1 MKAINERLQ
10 EGLDHFMKN
19 ETWRS
24 IYEDAPDGAKEEL
37 ELQFYNSYMV
47 DQGKRLSAEEYL
59 EIGRGFKNKK
69 KKADY
74 KYLLMFAKDPRHK
87 AALQRAMDACA
98 E

>member
-10 EGLDHFMKN
+10 EGLDYFMEN
-19 ETWRS
+19 DTWRS
-24 IYEDAPDGAKEEL
+24 IYEDAPVGAKEEL
-37 ELQFYNSYMV
+37 ELQFYNSYMA

-74 KYLLMFAKDPRHK
+74 KYMLMFAKDPRHK
-87 AALQRAMDACA
+87 AALQRAMDAC
-98 E
+98 EE

>member
-10 EGLDHFMKN
+10 EGLDYFMEN
-19 ETWRS
+19 DTWRS

-69 KKADY
+69 KADY

>member
-19 ETWRS
+19 KSWRA
-24 IYEDAPDGAKEEL
+24 IYEDAPIGAKEEL
-37 ELQFYNSYMV
+37 ELNFYNSYKA
-47 DQGKRLSAEEYL
+47 GKGEKLSTEEIL

-74 KYLLMFAKDPRHK
+74 KYMLMFAKDPREK

>member
-19 ETWRS
+19 KSWRA
-24 IYEDAPDGAKEEL
+24 IYEDAPVGAKEEF
-37 ELQFYNSYMV
+37 ELQFYSSYKA
-47 DQGKRLSAEEYL
+47 GKGERLSTEEIL

-69 KKADY
+69 N
-74 KYLLMFAKDPRHK
+74 P
-87 AALQRAMDACA
+87 

>member
-19 ETWRS
+19 ETWRA
-24 IYEDAPDGAKEEL
+24 IYEDAPIGAKEEL
-37 ELQFYNSYMV
+37 ELNFYNSYKA
-47 DQGKRLSAEEYL
+47 GKGEKLSTEEIL

-74 KYLLMFAKDPRHK
+74 KYLLMFAKDPREK

>member
-19 ETWRS
+19 ESWRS

-47 DQGKRLSAEEYL
+47 DQGKRLSSEEYL

-74 KYLLMFAKDPRHK
+74 KYLLMFAKDPREK
-87 AALQRAMDACA
+87 AAIQRAMDGC
-98 E
+98 EE

>member
-1 MKAINERLQ
+1 M
-10 EGLDHFMKN
+10 D
-19 ETWRS
+19 
-24 IYEDAPDGAKEEL
+24 
-37 ELQFYNSYMV
+37 
-47 DQGKRLSAEEYL
+47 DQGKELSTEEYL

>member
-10 EGLDHFMKN
+10 EGLNHFMKN

-24 IYEDAPDGAKEEL
+24 IYEDAPDGAKESL

-47 DQGKRLSAEEYL
+47 DQGKKLSAEEYL
-59 EIGRGFKNKK
+59 EIGMGFKNKK

-74 KYLLMFAKDPRHK
+74 KYLLMFTKDPRHK
-87 AALQRAMDACA
+87 AALQRAMDAC
-98 E
+98 EE

>member
-24 IYEDAPDGAKEEL
+24 IYEDAPIGATESL
-37 ELQFYNSYMV
+37 ELKFYNSYKV
-47 DQGKRLSAEEYL
+47 GKGEELSTEEYL
-59 EIGRGFKNKK
+59 EIARGFKNKK

-87 AALQRAMDACA
+87 AALQRAMNAC
-98 E
+98 EE

>member
-10 EGLDHFMKN
+10 EGLDYFMEN
-19 ETWRS
+19 ESWRS
-24 IYEDAPDGAKEEL
+24 IYEKAPVGAKEEL

-59 EIGRGFKNKK
+59 EIARGFKNKK

-87 AALQRAMDACA
+87 AALQRAMDSC
-98 E
+98 EE

>member
-19 ETWRS
+19 KSWRA
-24 IYEDAPDGAKEEL
+24 IYEDAPVGAKEEL
-37 ELQFYNSYMV
+37 ELQFYDSYMD
-47 DQGKRLSAEEYL
+47 DQGKELSTEEYL

-87 AALQRAMDACA
+87 AALQRAMDAC
-98 E
+98 EE

>member
-10 EGLDHFMKN
+10 EGLSHFMKN

-24 IYEDAPDGAKEEL
+24 IYEDAPDGAKESL

-47 DQGKRLSAEEYL
+47 DQGKKLSAEEYL

-87 AALQRAMDACA
+87 AALQRAMDAC
-98 E
+98 EE

>member
-10 EGLDHFMKN
+10 EGLNHFMKN

-24 IYEDAPDGAKEEL
+24 IYEDAPDGAKESL

-47 DQGKRLSAEEYL
+47 DQGKKLSAEEYL

-87 AALQRAMDACA
+87 AALQRAMDAC
-98 E
+98 EE

>member
-10 EGLDHFMKN
+10 EGLNHFMKN

-24 IYEDAPDGAKEEL
+24 IYEDAPDGAKESL

-47 DQGKRLSAEEYL
+47 DQGKKLSAEEYL

-74 KYLLMFAKDPRHK
+74 KYLLMFANDPRHK

>member
-10 EGLDHFMKN
+10 EGLDYFIEN
-19 ETWRS
+19 DTWRA
-24 IYEDAPDGAKEEL
+24 IYEDAPDGAKESL
-37 ELQFYNSYMV
+37 ELQFYNSYKV
-47 DQGKRLSAEEYL
+47 GKGEELSTEEYL

-74 KYLLMFAKDPRHK
+74 KYLLMFAKDPREK

>member
-19 ETWRS
+19 KSWRS
-24 IYEDAPDGAKEEL
+24 IYEDAPVGAKEEL
-37 ELQFYNSYMV
+37 ELKFYNSYKV
-47 DQGKRLSAEEYL
+47 GKGEVLSTEEYL

-87 AALQRAMDACA
+87 AALQRAMDAC
-98 E
+98 EE

>member
-10 EGLDHFMKN
+10 EGLDYFIEN
-19 ETWRS
+19 DTWRA
-24 IYEDAPDGAKEEL
+24 IYEDAPDGAKEEF
-37 ELQFYNSYMV
+37 ELQFYSSYKA
-47 DQGKRLSAEEYL
+47 GKGERLSTEEIL

-74 KYLLMFAKDPRHK
+74 KYLLMFAKDPREK

>member
-10 EGLDHFMKN
+10 EGLNHFMKN

-24 IYEDAPDGAKEEL
+24 IYEDAPDGAKESL

-47 DQGKRLSAEEYL
+47 DQGNRLSSEEYL

-87 AALQRAMDACA
+87 AALQRAMDAC
-98 E
+98 EE

>member
-10 EGLDHFMKN
+10 EGLAHFMKN
-19 ETWRS
+19 ETWRA

>member
-10 EGLDHFMKN
+10 EGLNHFMKN

-24 IYEDAPDGAKEEL
+24 IYEDAPDGAKESL

-47 DQGKRLSAEEYL
+47 DQGKKLSAEEYL

-74 KYLLMFAKDPRHK
+74 KYLLMFAKDPRQK
-87 AALQRAMDACA
+87 AALQRAMDAC
-98 E
+98 EE